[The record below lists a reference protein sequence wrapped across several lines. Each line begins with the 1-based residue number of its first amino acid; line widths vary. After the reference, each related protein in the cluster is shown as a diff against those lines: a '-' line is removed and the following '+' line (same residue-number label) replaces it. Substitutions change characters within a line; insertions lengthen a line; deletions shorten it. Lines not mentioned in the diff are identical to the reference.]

1 MEVLKIET
9 LDVLKELPDL
19 SVKILRPLPL
29 SILDP
34 RRGKTVDQDL
44 KKLLKQNGVYFLLEQ
59 REPDIEFSPV
69 SKNVIYIGKAGG
81 KGEKIFHRCR
91 KHFCSLVDFRT
102 SKGDS
107 RERPGKGLIRVRER
121 RGKSVEGIYFYPG
134 LIFSGERQ
142 VTVEHHPYL
151 ISLVEEFL
159 LHLYCKSNDGR
170 LPEGNVKS

>member
-1 MEVLKIET
+1 MEVLKFET
-9 LDVLKELPDL
+9 LDVLKDL
-19 SVKILRPLPL
+19 HNLTVKIMQPLPL

-34 RRGKTVDQDL
+34 HRGKTADQDL
-44 KKLLKQNGVYFLLEQ
+44 KNTLKQNGVYFLLEQ
-59 REPDIEFSPV
+59 RGFNIEFSPF
-69 SKNVIYIGKAGG
+69 SENVIYIGKAGG

-91 KHFCSLVDFRT
+91 KHFCSLIDLKT
-102 SKGDS
+102 AKGDS
-107 RERPGKGLIRVRER
+107 RERPGKGLIRIRER
-121 RGKSVEGIYFYPG
+121 RGKSVEGIYFCPG

-159 LHLYCKSNDGR
+159 LYLYRQRNDGR